1 MTTVGIVVVKRLST
15 FTQFTQKPAHF
26 GEETINKCVYFAY
39 FAGFNYLAPVVVV
52 VSAAT
57 CLLFT
62 VYL

>member
-26 GEETINKCVYFAY
+26 GEETTNKCVY

-52 VSAAT
+52 VSAAS